1 MLDTY
6 KSESHAV
13 AIRQVEVQNYV
24 VLAEVSYLGWEI
36 ELAASQNRPFILFRP
51 ASWSGRL
58 PRLAVTAADADEFRS
73 VLQDLA
79 KLPVKKRDQ
88 MLTLVYEEPVLISG
102 GLTGISKLDSES
114 AKTWKTLTGADAV
127 SA

>member
-6 KSESHAV
+6 KSDSPAV
-13 AIRQVEVQNYV
+13 ALRQVEVPNYV
-24 VLAEVSYLGWEI
+24 VLAEVSFLGWDI

-51 ASWSGRL
+51 TSWSGRQ
-58 PRLAVTAADADEFRS
+58 PRFAVTAADADEFRS

-114 AKTWKTLTGADAV
+114 AKTWKALTDGDAV
-127 SA
+127 GA